1 MEFDINS
8 NISFIQQRIND
19 LEKITEK
26 ENPYTRLVFSK
37 EFYDGRSWLR
47 DQYTSLDLSIS
58 TDEVGN
64 LIGLLKTNKK
74 NKQLVII
81 GSHIDT
87 VPSGGRYDGIAGVVS
102 ALCVINHIKKN
113 NIDLPFNLAV
123 YDYLGEELNDWGTSC
138 IGSRGLAGVLN
149 KEILSRKNTAGLVLK
164 EEIDKIGGNSKLLNK
179 PLPVIE
185 NILAC
190 LELHIEQGK
199 VLEDKKIE
207 IGVVRSIPSISRFS
221 VTIRG
226 QAGHSG
232 TILMNQR
239 SDALVTASEIIS
251 FVNKSALKL
260 SQKSNQHFVATIG
273 KINVHPNSA
282 AIIPGFVEMTIDLR
296 TSSQNSKDEFL
307 NILNEKISLLNDTS
321 SCNVKIKDLAFAPYI
336 EMDKDLIHLFKKS
349 ANSLGL
355 SNIIMDS
362 GAGHDTAQL
371 SRVVPAGMIFI
382 PCKDGLSHCPE
393 EYAKVSDISKGTAV
407 LWEMVQNLARKKIE
421 VDI

>member
-8 NISFIQQRIND
+8 NISFIQERIND

-26 ENPYTRLVFSK
+26 QNPYTRLVFSK
-37 EFYDGRSWLR
+37 EFYNGRSWLR
-47 DQYTSLDLSIS
+47 DQYTSLDLSVS

-74 NKQLVII
+74 NEQLVVI

-102 ALCVINHIKKN
+102 ALCVINHIRKN
-113 NIDLPFNLAV
+113 DIDLPFNLAV

>member
-8 NISFIQQRIND
+8 NISFIQERIND

-64 LIGLLKTNKK
+64 LIGLLKTNKN

-102 ALCVINHIKKN
+102 ALCVINHIRKN
-113 NIDLPFNLAV
+113 DIDLPFNLAV

-149 KEILSRKNTAGLVLK
+149 EEILSRKNTAGLVLK

-421 VDI
+421 VDL

>member
-1 MEFDINS
+1 MEFDIKS
-8 NISFIQQRIND
+8 NISFIQKRINE
-19 LEKITEK
+19 LEKITEQ
-26 ENPYTRLVFSK
+26 EQPFTRLVFSK
-37 EFYDGRSWLR
+37 EFYDGRSWLNK
-47 DQYTSLDLSIS
+47 QYKSLNLSIS
-58 TDEVGN
+58 TDEAGN
-64 LIGLLKTNKK
+64 LIGLLKADSKTDKVV
-74 NKQLVII
+74 LI

-102 ALCVINHIKKN
+102 ALCVMNHVIKN
-113 NIDLPFNLAV
+113 NINLPFNLAI

-138 IGSRGLAGVLN
+138 IGSRGIAGALHE
-149 KEILSRKNTAGLVLK
+149 EILSRKNTAGLVLK

-179 PLPVIE
+179 PLQIVE

-199 VLEDKKIE
+199 ILEDRNID

-221 VTIRG
+221 VTVNG

-232 TILMNQR
+232 TNLMNQR

-282 AIIPGFVEMTIDLR
+282 AIIPGLVEMTIDLR
-296 TSSQNSKDEFL
+296 ATSQNSRQEFL
-307 NILNEKISLLNDTS
+307 NILKKKISLLNDTS
-321 SCNVKIKDLAFAPYI
+321 SCKINIEDIAFAPFV
-336 EMDKDLIHLFKKS
+336 EMDKDLIHLFKNC

-355 SNIIMDS
+355 SSNIMDS

-382 PCKDGLSHCPE
+382 PCKNGLSHCPE
-393 EYAKVSDISKGTAV
+393 EYAEVSDISKGTAV
-407 LWEMVQNLARKKIE
+407 LWKMVKNLAEQHSNMI
-421 VDI
+421 

>member
-1 MEFDINS
+1 MEFDITS
-8 NISFIQQRIND
+8 NILFIQKRISE
-19 LEKITEK
+19 LEKITEQ
-26 ENPYTRLVFSK
+26 NQPYTRLVFSK
-37 EFYDGRSWLR
+37 EFYDGRSWLNK
-47 DQYTSLDLSIS
+47 QYKSLGLSIS
-58 TDEVGN
+58 TDEAGN
-64 LIGLLKTNKK
+64 LIGLLKTHNKTDK
-74 NKQLVII
+74 VVLI

-102 ALCVINHIKKN
+102 ALCVMNHVITN
-113 NIDLPFNLAV
+113 NINLPFNLAI

-138 IGSRGLAGVLN
+138 IGSRGIAGVLN
-149 KEILSRKNTAGLVLK
+149 EEILSRKNTAGLVLK

-179 PLPVIE
+179 PLPIIK

-199 VLEDKKIE
+199 ILEDRNID

-221 VTIRG
+221 VTVNG

-251 FVNKSALKL
+251 FVNKSALKS

-282 AIIPGFVEMTIDLR
+282 AIIPGLVEMTIDLR
-296 TSSQNSKDEFL
+296 ATSQNSRQEFL
-307 NILNEKISLLNDTS
+307 NILKKKISLLNDTS
-321 SCNVKIKDLAFAPYI
+321 SCKINIEDIAFAPFV
-336 EMDKDLIHLFKKS
+336 EMDKDLIHLFKNC

-355 SNIIMDS
+355 SSNIMDS

-393 EYAKVSDISKGTAV
+393 EYAEVSDISKGTAV
-407 LWEMVQNLARKKIE
+407 LWKMVENLSDQHSNI
-421 VDI
+421 I

>member
-1 MEFDINS
+1 MEFNIKS
-8 NISFIQQRIND
+8 NIGFIEEKIHQ
-19 LEKITEK
+19 LEKIT
-26 ENPYTRLVFSK
+26 NQNQPYTRLVFSK
-37 EFYDGRSWLR
+37 EFYEGRSWLR
-47 DQYTSLDLSIS
+47 DQYKSLELSVS

-74 NKQLVII
+74 TDKLVII

-102 ALCVINHIKKN
+102 ALCVINHIRIN
-113 NIDLPFNLAV
+113 DINLPFNLAV

-138 IGSRGLAGVLN
+138 IGSRGIAGVLN
-149 KEILSRKNTAGLVLK
+149 QEILSRKNTAGLVLK
-164 EEIDKIGGNSKLLNK
+164 EEIDKIGGNSALLNK

-199 VLEDKKIE
+199 VLEDRKID

-221 VTIRG
+221 VSVKG

-251 FVNKSALKL
+251 FVNKQALKL

-296 TSSQNSKDEFL
+296 ATSQNSREEFL
-307 NILNEKISLLNDTS
+307 NILNKKISLLNDTS
-321 SCNVKIKDLAFAPYI
+321 SCNVKIKDIAFAPYV
-336 EMDKDLIHLFKKS
+336 EMDKDLINLFKNC

-355 SNIIMDS
+355 SNTIMDS

-393 EYAKVSDISKGTAV
+393 EYAEVSDISKGTAV
-407 LWEMVQNLARKKIE
+407 LWKMIQNLENQNSNIT
-421 VDI
+421 

>member
-8 NISFIQQRIND
+8 NISFIQERIND

-26 ENPYTRLVFSK
+26 QNPYTRLVFSK
-37 EFYDGRSWLR
+37 EFYNGRSWLR
-47 DQYTSLDLSIS
+47 DQYTSLDLSVS

-74 NKQLVII
+74 NEQLVVI

>member
-1 MEFDINS
+1 MEFDIKS
-8 NISFIQQRIND
+8 NISFIQKRINE
-19 LEKITEK
+19 LEKITEQ
-26 ENPYTRLVFSK
+26 EQPFTRLVFSK
-37 EFYDGRSWLR
+37 EFYDGRSWLNK
-47 DQYTSLDLSIS
+47 QYKSLNLSIS
-58 TDEVGN
+58 TDEAGN
-64 LIGLLKTNKK
+64 LIGLLKADSKTDKVV
-74 NKQLVII
+74 LI

-102 ALCVINHIKKN
+102 ALCVMNHVIKN
-113 NIDLPFNLAV
+113 NINLPFNLAI

-138 IGSRGLAGVLN
+138 IGSRGIAGALHE
-149 KEILSRKNTAGLVLK
+149 EILSRKNTAGLVLK

-179 PLPVIE
+179 PLQIVE

-199 VLEDKKIE
+199 ILEDRNID

-221 VTIRG
+221 VTVNG

-232 TILMNQR
+232 TNLMNQR

-282 AIIPGFVEMTIDLR
+282 AIIPGLVETTIDLR
-296 TSSQNSKDEFL
+296 ATSQNSRQEFL
-307 NILNEKISLLNDTS
+307 NILKKKISLLNDTS
-321 SCNVKIKDLAFAPYI
+321 SCKINIEDIAFAPFV
-336 EMDKDLIHLFKKS
+336 EMDKDLIHLFKNC

-355 SNIIMDS
+355 SSNIMDS

-382 PCKDGLSHCPE
+382 PCKNGLSHCPE
-393 EYAKVSDISKGTAV
+393 EYAEVSDISKGTAV
-407 LWEMVQNLARKKIE
+407 LWKMVKNLAEQHSNMI
-421 VDI
+421 